1 MKWFFLGMFGLLS
14 SPLHAE
20 YDYPGTGYYV
30 DSQGQ
35 KHHFDFGLALLKQSE
50 RYVFRLGKQEIKVSE
65 SPKRYTLA
73 LVLNDQNHIWV
84 PDFTKEPVTAFH
96 WQIGRHQLKL
106 QKETV
111 NQAYVLQIDENRY
124 QFTAKK
130 RGQIHFT
137 LTENGIRDIR
147 VESMLMLNR

>member
-1 MKWFFLGMFGLLS
+1 MKWFLVALFVLLS

-20 YDYPGTGYYV
+20 YDYPGAGYYV
-30 DSQGQ
+30 DTKGQ
-35 KHHFDFGLALLKQSE
+35 KHHFDFGLALLKQSD
-50 RYVFRLGKQEIKVSE
+50 RYVFRLGKQEIAVSE

-73 LVLNDQNHIWV
+73 LVLNDQQHIWV
-84 PDFTKEPVTAFH
+84 PDFTKEPVTAFT
-96 WQIGRHQLKL
+96 WQIGQHQLKL
-106 QKETV
+106 QQETV
-111 NQAYVLQIDENRY
+111 KQGYVLQIGEHRY

-137 LTENGIRDIR
+137 LTENGISDIR